1 MRSGREW
8 KIGNKSER
16 ERERESKRDM
26 VVYFFVLLSDN
37 MPAVSQYSVS
47 AALKFALFAIRHN
60 CCHVMRLELNILENF
75 FR

>member
-1 MRSGREW
+1 
-8 KIGNKSER
+8 
-16 ERERESKRDM
+16 M